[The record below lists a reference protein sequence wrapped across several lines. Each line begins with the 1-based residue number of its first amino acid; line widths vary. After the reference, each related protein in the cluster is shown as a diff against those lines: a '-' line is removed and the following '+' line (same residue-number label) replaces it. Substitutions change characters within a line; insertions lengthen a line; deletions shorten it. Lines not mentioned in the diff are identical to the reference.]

1 MKLCDRPFANVKE
14 MDEYIVDK
22 WNKKVS
28 DNDTVWVLG
37 DIVSPEHFDKDLLN
51 RLNGKIHLIL
61 GNHDYPV
68 RKLIAS
74 ETKIEL
80 CSENFLYSDDNI
92 VMFHYPIMD

>member
-1 MKLCDRPFANVKE
+1 MKLCDRPFSNVKE

-28 DNDTVWVLG
+28 NSDTVWILG

-80 CSENFLYSDDNI
+80 
-92 VMFHYPIMD
+92 